1 MSDYVN
7 HPDHYTTGDVE
18 CIDAIK
24 SALGPELFCG
34 YLWGN
39 ALKYLWRWP
48 HKNQDEDLQKC
59 KWYINRIQEEGYSL
73 PAKFDADSGCMMPNV
88 VFGSGQ
94 YVDSENVSA
103 GKVANHAHFA

>member
-1 MSDYVN
+1 MGDYVN
-7 HPDHYTTGDVE
+7 HPSHYTNGDVE

-48 HKNQDEDLQKC
+48 RKGLAEDLEKC
-59 KWYINRIQEEGYSL
+59 AWYLERIQSEGFTI
-73 PAKFDADSGCMMPNV
+73 PARFDADSGTMIPNALLALLNH
-88 VFGSGQ
+88 G
-94 YVDSENVSA
+94 DSVNDDAPSV
-103 GKVANHAHFA
+103 GTYAHNA